1 MTYDELLEVM
11 REIQLGFGCEL
22 LLQTELTGTRQYLQ
36 IRCWRPDTITGEM
49 GYGYGGKAYLSPHM
63 VKSEVVQLG
72 FGLYKGYLE
81 HEARESFKYRGR
93 RVYGPHIDVDALWE
107 VCRRVDVR
115 PQPVRPPVGSGHGV
129 EP

>member
-1 MTYDELLEVM
+1 VTYDQLLDVVRDIE
-11 REIQLGFGCEL
+11 LGFNCEL
-22 LLQTELTGTRQYLQ
+22 ILGTDLGGRNYLQ
-36 IRCWRPDTITGEM
+36 VRCWRPDTLTGVSSW
-49 GYGYGGKAYLSPHM
+49 GTGGKAYLSPHM
-63 VKSEVVQLG
+63 VKSEITQIA

-93 RVYGPHIDVDALWE
+93 RVYGPHIDVEALWE

-115 PQPVRPPVGSGHGV
+115 PQPSPQPVGTGHGV